1 MRNIAIGFR
10 VHSGWA
16 MMVAVAGSP
25 SRPVIVDR
33 QRIQFSDTAQ
43 PYHAAR
49 DLGAIRGRAFLDECR
64 EASNALAVSALEAA
78 IKRMGGDRV
87 RGCGILMG
95 SGRPSATLEA
105 TLASH
110 AAIHTAEGV
119 FFREIVIHAAESCR
133 LSVKQVKEKELLDL
147 ASREFQTGIDDLVRG
162 LNELSKVMGPPWTQ
176 DHKFAALAGWL
187 AL

>member
-1 MRNIAIGFR
+1 MRKIGIGFR

-25 SRPVIVDR
+25 DRPVIVDR

-49 DLGAIRGRAFLDECR
+49 DLGAIRGRVFLEECR
-64 EASNALAVSALEAA
+64 KASNALAAPALEAS
-78 IKRMGGDRV
+78 IKRVGGDRV
-87 RGCGILMG
+87 RGCAVLMG

-119 FFREIVIHAAESCR
+119 FFREIVIHAAESCG
-133 LSVKQVKEKELLDL
+133 LSARRIKEKELLDL
-147 ASREFQTGIDDLVRG
+147 ASREFKTSVDDLVRG
-162 LNELSKVMGPPWTQ
+162 LNELSKVLGPPWTQ

-187 AL
+187 VL